1 MSQQSE
7 IAKQHLRSVLN
18 LLEQN
23 SWENISYIEK
33 EVVKRKLTETF
44 DHLFFVKNQVTDKE
58 PYKEVEEVIQAPV
71 MKESK
76 EEYQEEKPVFKVPV
90 YIEPEPVAITEQ
102 ADPVEN
108 SLYTELEKAV
118 EENLPLHNI
127 TVDEEDEKQ
136 KASLNERF
144 SKEKTTLAD
153 KISRPQGSL
162 KTSIDVNE
170 KFFFIRDLFGAD
182 NNAYDKAIRFL
193 DNLSSLDD
201 AMIYIERELAIQ
213 YKWEPVSK
221 AREKFMKQV
230 RLRFGQ

>member
-23 SWENISYIEK
+23 SWENISHIEK
-33 EVVKRKLTETF
+33 EVIKRKLTETF
-44 DHLFFVKNQVTDKE
+44 DHLFLVTNQMTKHE
-58 PYKEVEEVIQAPV
+58 PIKEVEEALLPPVITE
-71 MKESK
+71 KK
-76 EEYQEEKPVFKVPV
+76 EEYQVEKPALINPN
-90 YIEPEPVAITEQ
+90 YIEQEPVLT
-102 ADPVEN
+102 VEKVEPEIK
-108 SLYTELEKAV
+108 TQEPELEKAV
-118 EENLPLHNI
+118 DVNLSLPNI
-127 TVDEEDEKQ
+127 TVDEDDEKQ